1 MKSVCIMGG
10 GLGGLMTGALLAKEG
25 YRVTVLEKNR
35 IIGGGLQS
43 FRRGDYLFD
52 TGMHIF
58 GGMGNNGQIRLICRH
73 LGIEE
78 RVKTEPRRVVVTG
91 ASDSYPETYIEKIH
105 ALTEQEPLYRL
116 KPSEVEY
123 RLTDL
128 SLTAKELVEQTAR
141 SAEELRLLAYPSLLY
156 GGREDSPAFLH
167 ALISC
172 AHQEGTYTF
181 TDGSVHFAKLLAE
194 VIEHA
199 GGEVRS
205 GETITGIDVI
215 GRQVS
220 AVHTEKDVYTADL
233 YVDDM
238 PVSKLLEL
246 TPAGAFTPAFRSRI
260 GAVPYTM
267 SAMSV
272 FIGLKPCRMRYDGEA
287 WFLMQDSCALW
298 NMDECAE
305 EAWPQA
311 MFALP
316 SEDTDNP
323 GFAATITAVCPMKY
337 DYVKR
342 WEQSV
347 TGQRPEEYYR
357 WKERMMHK
365 AIDMICEKLGAKR
378 EMMAYM
384 DAGTPLT
391 IRDYYGTPR
400 GAMYGMHRSS
410 SNPLQSSLSTRTR
423 LTNLYLTGQDVNFHG
438 LIGTSLTAILTAEAI
453 VGHNTIV
460 NKINNTIWKQ

>member
-1 MKSVCIMGG
+1 
-10 GLGGLMTGALLAKEG
+10 MTGALLAKEG

-43 FRRGDYLFD
+43 FRRGNYLFD

-58 GGMGNNGQIRLICRH
+58 GGMGDNGQIRLICRH

-78 RVKTEPRRVVVTG
+78 RVKTAPRRVVVTG

-123 RLTDL
+123 SLTDL

-205 GETITGIDVI
+205 GEAITGIDVI

-233 YVDDM
+233 YVNDM

-316 SEDTDNP
+316 SKDTDNH

-378 EMMAYM
+378 EMIAYM

-460 NKINNTIWKQ
+460 NKINDTIWKQ

>member
-1 MKSVCIMGG
+1 MKRVCIMGG

-43 FRRGDYLFD
+43 FRRGKYLFD

-58 GGMGNNGQIRLICRH
+58 GGMGDDGQIRFICRH

-78 RVKTEPRRVVVTG
+78 RVKTAPRRVVVTD
-91 ASDSYPETYIEKIH
+91 ACDSYPEAYTEKIH

-172 AHQEGTYTF
+172 AHQQGTYTF
-181 TDGSVHFAKLLAE
+181 TDGSVHFAELLAE
-194 VIEHA
+194 VIENA

-205 GETITGIDVI
+205 GETVTGIETS

-220 AVHTEKDVYTADL
+220 AVHTDKGTYTADL
-233 YVDDM
+233 YVNDM

-272 FIGLKPCRMRYDGEA
+272 FIGLKPRSMRYDGEA
-287 WFLMQDSCALW
+287 WFAMQDSCELW
-298 NMDECAE
+298 SMDECGE

-316 SEDTDNP
+316 SEDSDNP
-323 GFAATITAVCPMKY
+323 GFAATITAVCPMNY

-342 WEQSV
+342 WEQSL
-347 TGQRPEEYYR
+347 TGQRPKEYYR
-357 WKERMMHK
+357 WKERMMHQ
-365 AIDMICEKLGAKR
+365 AIDVICEKLGASR

-460 NKINNTIWKQ
+460 NKINDTIWKQ